1 MLLLGLFSKS
11 FSQVNP
17 TISSDSIA
25 RYVQMNEV
33 VLTAKRLSLRD
44 QLVNFF
50 RANQSSTLEE
60 IMARLPEL
68 SMIRRGSYGM
78 EPSVRSFSS
87 GQINLLVD
95 GMKIHGACTDKMDP
109 PTIYIE
115 PSNLDNLSVQSTAQG
130 ISKGS
135 SIGGTINMQ
144 LQEPKFETSKTTLLS
159 VSSGYQSAAN
169 SLFQTVRVNHNIGN
183 WAFLSSA
190 TLRKTNNYRAGGGEK
205 INFSQ
210 YSKVNYSFS
219 ALHKL
224 GQRSSIKFDLIG
236 DDGWNI
242 GYASLPMDVGYAAAR
257 IISSTMKFGLH
268 SRTWEEVKVK
278 LYTNSVH
285 HYMDDTHRP
294 NVAMHMDMPGKSGTT
309 GFFVESSYR
318 KQKKN
323 FYSFRVD
330 GSQTR
335 LYASMTMYQA
345 GQLPMYML
353 TWPNNNNN
361 QMGVSSSLTHEID
374 SAQKLILTIRV
385 DAENYVLTTEEARD
399 HMAILNFQQRSR
411 SFFLKNLS
419 VSYLNKNFQSTSL
432 TGSISYSER
441 SPTSSEL
448 FGFYLYNALD
458 GYDHMGN
465 PILKKEDAFQAEA
478 SINYSKPKINF
489 QATVFTAF
497 LTNMIRPI
505 LNSSFHSMTIGAPG
519 VKQYTNIGGAY
530 KAGIESVVSASVYK
544 NLVIVNSLRYW
555 VGAQNNGDPIPLL
568 SPLRNVI
575 ALKKS
580 IGSKFIQIEN
590 EFSAAQNRF
599 NVAAGEDA
607 TAAYSLFHLRFQSD
621 FSIGKSKCNLQVG
634 VENIFDKRYN
644 DHLDW
649 NNTLRPGR
657 NGYVLVNFRF

>member
-1 MLLLGLFSKS
+1 MLLLIVFAQSY
-11 FSQVNP
+11 SQVNT
-17 TISSDSIA
+17 TIISDSIA

-33 VLTAKRLSLRD
+33 VLIAKRLSLRD
-44 QLVNFF
+44 QLVIFF

-115 PSNLDNLSVQSTAQG
+115 PSNLDNLSVQSTALG

-144 LQEPKFETSKTTLLS
+144 LQEPKFESSKKTLLS
-159 VSSGYQSAAN
+159 FSSGYQSAAS
-169 SLFQTVRVNHNIGN
+169 SLFQTVRVNQSVGN

-190 TLRKTNNYRAGGGEK
+190 TLRKANNYRAGGGEK

-219 ALHKL
+219 AIHKL
-224 GQRSSIKFDLIG
+224 GQRSSIKFDLLG

-257 IISSTMKFGLH
+257 IISSTLKFRLLN
-268 SRTWEEVKVK
+268 SSWEEVRVK

-318 KQKKN
+318 SNKKN
-323 FYSFRVD
+323 LFSFRVD

-361 QMGVSSSLTHEID
+361 QIGVSSSLTHEID
-374 SAQKLILTIRV
+374 STQKIILTIRA
-385 DAENYVLTTEEARD
+385 DAENYVLTAEEARD
-399 HMAILNFQQRSR
+399 HMAILNFQQRTR

-419 VSYLNKNFQSTSL
+419 VSYLNKKKQNTSV
-432 TGSISYSER
+432 TGAISYSER

-465 PILKKEDAFQAEA
+465 PLLKKEDAFQAEG

-489 QATVFTAF
+489 QATVFTAY
-497 LTNMIRPI
+497 LTNMIRPL
-505 LNSSFHSMTIGAPG
+505 LNSAFHPMTIGAPG

-530 KAGIESVVSASVYK
+530 KAGIESVISASVYK
-544 NLVIVNSLRYW
+544 NLVIVNTLRYW
-555 VGAQNNGDPIPLL
+555 YGAQNNGDPIPFL
-568 SPLRNVI
+568 SPFRNVI

-580 IGSKFIQIEN
+580 VGNIFFQIEN

-599 NVAAGEDA
+599 NAAAGEDA
-607 TAAYSLFHLRFQSD
+607 TASYSLFHVRFQSD
-621 FSIGKSKCNLQVG
+621 FSIRNSKCNLQLG

-649 NNTLRPGR
+649 NNVLRPGR
-657 NGYVLVNFRF
+657 NGYVLLNFKF